1 MTLNVPTDSYVSIE
15 EANGYHQLR
24 ASFEAWNELDD
35 EQKARRL
42 VSASDFLDHNYRF
55 VGEKAEPTQIRQ
67 FPRQESSQESSEIP
81 LQVKYAVLPAETDNA
96 RIPLLMI
103 TSDTCIWQYRSAECG
118 YTGGPVADEKD
129 NPTTDPKKD
138 ACSHCLRGCKLRFGA
153 NAILPFGGFPSTTQY
168 GA

>member
-1 MTLNVPTDSYVSIE
+1 MTLNVPTDSYVSLE

-55 VGEKAEPTQIRQ
+55 VGEKADPTQIRQ

-81 LQVKYAVLPAETDNA
+81 LQVKYAVCELA
-96 RIPLLMI
+96 LQ
-103 TSDTCIWQYRSAECG
+103 SDLNQNTEQKMASVKV
-118 YTGGPVADEKD
+118 GPVSVNYENQAVISGSSNRFEYVKTLLSRFL
-129 NPTTDPKKD
+129 NSSSTNNV
-138 ACSHCLRGCKLRFGA
+138 SLLRG
-153 NAILPFGGFPSTTQY
+153 
-168 GA
+168 

>member
-1 MTLNVPTDSYVSIE
+1 MTLNVPTDSYVSLE

-55 VGEKAEPTQIRQ
+55 VGEKVDPTQIRQ

-81 LQVKYAVLPAETDNA
+81 LQVKYAVCELA
-96 RIPLLMI
+96 LQ
-103 TSDTCIWQYRSAECG
+103 SDLNQNTEQKMASVKV
-118 YTGGPVADEKD
+118 GPVSVNYENQAVISGSSNRFEYVKTLLSRFL
-129 NPTTDPKKD
+129 NSSSTNNV
-138 ACSHCLRGCKLRFGA
+138 SLLRG
-153 NAILPFGGFPSTTQY
+153 
-168 GA
+168 